1 MRYPGAFPGSRR
13 VDTGPQQIG
22 MEHHIHWVRWR
33 VLACGKNRQ
42 KRKQEQ
48 AQHSHER
55 PGCCPTQFWR
65 VLRWENRG
73 HVLP

>member
-22 MEHHIHWVRWR
+22 MDHHIHWVRWR

-42 KRKQEQ
+42 KR
-48 AQHSHER
+48 
-55 PGCCPTQFWR
+55 
-65 VLRWENRG
+65 
-73 HVLP
+73 